1 MLIVF
6 GGLPGA
12 GKSTISRLLAQR
24 LKATYVRIDT
34 IEQALRECGTL
45 PAGVVTEGYAVGC
58 RVAEDSL
65 RAGSSVVADSVNPI
79 RETRDAWMAVAHR
92 AGVPVVEVEVVCS
105 DTEEHRRRV
114 ETRISDVP
122 GLTLPTWDA
131 VQRRDYAP
139 WDRPHV
145 VLDTASRT
153 AEATVAALLDT
164 LPGGASPLERDPDLE
179 PTHPGP

>member
-6 GGLPGA
+6 GGLPGT

-65 RAGSSVVADSVNPI
+65 
-79 RETRDAWMAVAHR
+79 
-92 AGVPVVEVEVVCS
+92 
-105 DTEEHRRRV
+105 
-114 ETRISDVP
+114 
-122 GLTLPTWDA
+122 
-131 VQRRDYAP
+131 
-139 WDRPHV
+139 
-145 VLDTASRT
+145 
-153 AEATVAALLDT
+153 
-164 LPGGASPLERDPDLE
+164 
-179 PTHPGP
+179 